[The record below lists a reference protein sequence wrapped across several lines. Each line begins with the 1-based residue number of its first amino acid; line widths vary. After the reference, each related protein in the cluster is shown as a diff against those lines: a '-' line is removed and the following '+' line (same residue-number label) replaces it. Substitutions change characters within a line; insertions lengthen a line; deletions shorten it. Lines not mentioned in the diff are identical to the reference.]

1 MAVPLLSILPMVG
14 DILDKIFPDK
24 TAAEAAKV
32 RLVELAQQGELAR
45 LQADTQLATAQA
57 EINKIEAGS
66 QSWFVNSWRP
76 ACGWICVLAIGFKF
90 IGGPLLFVIG
100 QAVGHPVELP
110 KIETEE
116 LWPLLLG
123 LLGLGSLRTWEKVKG
138 AA

>member
-1 MAVPLLSILPMVG
+1 MAVPLLSILPVVG

-32 RLVELAQQGELAR
+32 RLVELAQQGELAK

-57 EINKIEAGS
+57 EINKVEAASTSLWTSG
-66 QSWFVNSWRP
+66 WRP
-76 ACGWICVLAIGFKF
+76 AVGWCCALAVGFKY
-90 IGGPLLFVIG
+90 IGGPLLFMVG
-100 QAVGHPVELP
+100 QASGHPVELP

-123 LLGLGSLRTWEKVKG
+123 MLGLGGLRTFEKSKG
-138 AA
+138 VA

>member
-1 MAVPLLSILPMVG
+1 MTAPLLALLPAIG

-45 LQADTQLATAQA
+45 LNADTQLATSQA
-57 EINKIEAGS
+57 ETNKIEAAS
-66 QSWFVNSWRP
+66 TSLFVSGWRP
-76 ACGWICVLAIGFKF
+76 AVGWVCVLTIGFKY
-90 IGGPLLFVIG
+90 IGGPVLFMIG
-100 QAVGHPVELP
+100 QAAGHPVELP
-110 KIETEE
+110 KIDTEE

-123 LLGLGSLRTWEKVKG
+123 MLGLGAFRTVEKVKK